1 MALLKL
7 ARFARHL
14 LLAAALFAPAAGFSE
29 DIDLF
34 KGGAVITG
42 QKPNVLI
49 IVDNT
54 INWNSN
60 ANHWPGGKQA
70 QEELEALSTVIGTLT
85 GDVRVG
91 VMMIKDSK
99 GYVRFG
105 LRDMNATNR
114 TGLQQML
121 SGMAANTG
129 DNDVP
134 TSQGDYGALMHE
146 AWKYFSGSSSAAITA
161 SQRDYAGNG
170 SVNVSTY
177 TAGNLLGN
185 PLGRQRKIQLF

>member
-1 MALLKL
+1 MALLKFVRNLVL
-7 ARFARHL
+7 AAGICAP
-14 LLAAALFAPAAGFSE
+14 AAALAE

-34 KGGAVITG
+34 RGGSAITG

-70 QEELEALSTVIGTLT
+70 QEELEALSSVVSSLT
-85 GDVRVG
+85 GDVSIG
-91 VMMIKDSK
+91 LMMLKDSA

-105 LRDMNATNR
+105 LRPMSDTNR
-114 TGLQQML
+114 TALQNML
-121 SGMAANTG
+121 TGMAANTG

-134 TSQGDYGALMHE
+134 TSQGDYGALMYE
-146 AWKYFSGSSSAAITA
+146 AWKYFSGRNNAAITRMEPSSRLVVA
-161 SQRDYAGNG
+161 VRMVLST
-170 SVNVSTY
+170 NVVR
-177 TAGNLLGN
+177 L
-185 PLGRQRKIQLF
+185 